1 MSVGNE
7 KHRVLHESQEHN
19 LGKKTKAE
27 GKGKRSKK
35 AFQKSPYN
43 IWAWVKNR
51 WTAKGKKEKGDS
63 TKTQGDQK
71 KTEMEKDSRCGKS

>member
-43 IWAWVKNR
+43 I
-51 WTAKGKKEKGDS
+51 
-63 TKTQGDQK
+63 
-71 KTEMEKDSRCGKS
+71 

>member
-1 MSVGNE
+1 MLCLTDTMTNTIFNVMVCVILERTYYPNNYSKMSVGNE

-43 IWAWVKNR
+43 I
-51 WTAKGKKEKGDS
+51 
-63 TKTQGDQK
+63 
-71 KTEMEKDSRCGKS
+71 